1 MRCDRDGRRA
11 DGPWVWLLL
20 PCMFRLFH
28 QRCCRCEWPSLRAS
42 CSCWCY
48 ASELASLTLSMPLP
62 HNPSDSYSS
71 FAASSG
77 GAGSLAWST
86 SIASTSAPFSALL
99 ACCASSTSSPGSG
112 DSGGFSSPGGLDAL
126 DASASFLLPTG
137 FFFLLSLEEEEP
149 DSEPDS
155 LPLEDDE
162 EPEEEEDDDESA
174 DELRFFVTTGF
185 LLALPAPASFFFFS
199 CDDGAAPPCLPASP
213 RGLEG
218 ALRWRDGS
226 RLLLALRR
234 RWREEELRLLRRFRL
249 FSSLPFRRPG
259 LRLRRLRCRS

>member
-1 MRCDRDGRRA
+1 M
-11 DGPWVWLLL
+11 
-20 PCMFRLFH
+20 
-28 QRCCRCEWPSLRAS
+28 
-42 CSCWCY
+42 
-48 ASELASLTLSMPLP
+48 
-62 HNPSDSYSS
+62 
-71 FAASSG
+71 
-77 GAGSLAWST
+77 
-86 SIASTSAPFSALL
+86 
-99 ACCASSTSSPGSG
+99 
-112 DSGGFSSPGGLDAL
+112 DAL

-137 FFFLLSLEEEEP
+137 FFFLPSLEEEEP

-162 EPEEEEDDDESA
+162 EPEDEEEDDESA

-185 LLALPAPASFFFFS
+185 LLALPPPASFFFS
-199 CDDGAAPPCLPASP
+199 CDDGAAAPCLPASA

-234 RWREEELRLLRRFRL
+234 RWREEELRLVRRLRL